1 MANTVIIGA
10 QWGDEGKGK
19 IVDML
24 SAQSGLIVR
33 FQGGNNAGHTIKV
46 QGKETILHLIPSGIL
61 HEGKNCLIGNGVVLD
76 PFVFLK
82 EVDELAAKGIDV
94 SPSRLGISK
103 KTHLIM
109 PYHKS
114 LDNAREAKR
123 AGKKIGTTGRGIGPC
138 YEDKAS
144 RVGLRAGDLTNPQL
158 VREKVHHALLEKNV
172 LLREL
177 YKYDTLDENQVC
189 EELLAIA
196 PRITPYLK
204 DASSEIQKAQ
214 AAGQDILFE
223 GAQGI
228 HLDIDHGTYPFVTSS
243 STVASSAAAGSGV
256 GPSALERVVGIVKAY
271 TTRVGSGPFPTEL
284 EDDTGRY
291 IQTNGHE
298 FGATTGRPRRCGWL
312 DVVIL
317 RETVRKEADGQ
328 GEFDRE
334 LGKEHHF
341 GHVELHVRPLPRGTG
356 NRVLVGDFLPAD
368 EAEARKL
375 LPKPLLDAALEGVR
389 DALQSGA
396 LTGYPVEDV
405 EVTLTAVERREGQ
418 TTVPGCHMAAGMAL
432 REALAAASPV
442 ALEPLMKVEISVPDE
457 FLGAAISL
465 FGTAGGRVEDLEDR
479 SGLKHVRGLAPLR
492 KLFGFSTSL
501 RSATQGRAGL
511 VLTFD
516 RFDLP

>member
-82 EVDELAAKGIDV
+82 EVDELAAKGIVV

-298 FGATTGRPRRCGWL
+298 FGATTGRPRRCGWFDGAALRRAVEINGLTGLAVMKL
-312 DVVIL
+312 DVLDECDVVRLGVGYKKDGVELEVMPYGAEEVAGCEVIY
-317 RETVRKEADGQ
+317 EDFPGWKTSTYGIKEWDKLPAAARSYLKRLSEVAGCPIAAVST
-328 GEFDRE
+328 GPDRE
-334 LGKEHHF
+334 QTILLSDPF
-341 GHVELHVRPLPRGTG
+341 
-356 NRVLVGDFLPAD
+356 
-368 EAEARKL
+368 EA
-375 LPKPLLDAALEGVR
+375 
-389 DALQSGA
+389 
-396 LTGYPVEDV
+396 
-405 EVTLTAVERREGQ
+405 
-418 TTVPGCHMAAGMAL
+418 
-432 REALAAASPV
+432 
-442 ALEPLMKVEISVPDE
+442 
-457 FLGAAISL
+457 
-465 FGTAGGRVEDLEDR
+465 
-479 SGLKHVRGLAPLR
+479 
-492 KLFGFSTSL
+492 
-501 RSATQGRAGL
+501 
-511 VLTFD
+511 
-516 RFDLP
+516 

>member
-177 YKYDTLDENQVC
+177 YKYDTLHENQVC

-312 DVVIL
+312 DAVIL
-317 RETVRKEADGQ
+317 RETVRLCGLTDIALTKLDVLQNLPALQICVAYELDGQ
-328 GEFDRE
+328 RLEYPPQEEGALGRVKPIYEEMPGFEDDISQCTSVEQLPDNVRAYIARIEE
-334 LGKEHHF
+334 L
-341 GHVELHVRPLPRGTG
+341 T
-356 NRVLVGDFLPAD
+356 
-368 EAEARKL
+368 
-375 LPKPLLDAALEGVR
+375 GVR
-389 DALQSGA
+389 VSF
-396 LTGYPVEDV
+396 
-405 EVTLTAVERREGQ
+405 
-418 TTVPGCHMAAGMAL
+418 
-432 REALAAASPV
+432 
-442 ALEPLMKVEISVPDE
+442 ISV
-457 FLGAAISL
+457 GA
-465 FGTAGGRVEDLEDR
+465 DR
-479 SGLKHVRGLAPLR
+479 AQTIVR
-492 KLFGFSTSL
+492 
-501 RSATQGRAGL
+501 
-511 VLTFD
+511 
-516 RFDLP
+516 